1 MDHRL
6 SGEQSETTVAL
17 RIPNW
22 KQGAAAEGPVAAA
35 IPGPRTRELSAALPE
50 ALSGVP
56 AAGPTTAPATTT
68 TPPTMPPTT
77 PTPATAA
84 EGDRRTRRRSRLYVI
99 DGLRLVAALMVALHH
114 YAGTARVDRPGNVI
128 WERPASDI
136 FPNFFPVAT
145 YGWLGV
151 EFFFVISGF
160 VICMSSWG
168 RRPRDFFV
176 SRVIRLYPAYWFAVL
191 FTTLVLTLLPAVFQP
206 LKPTQVILNFSMLQ
220 EGLGTPHV
228 DGVYWT
234 LWSELRFYLIFLIVV
249 ATGLTY
255 RKVVVFCCVWGAA
268 AAFAAK
274 SGIPLLVTLVD
285 PDSAWFFIAGLSL
298 YLMHRFGQDLL
309 LWCVLGMSLV
319 MSQREVLTRVTA
331 EGVSTW
337 TGSVVLYTVFLLVMV
352 AIALGLTDRIQ
363 WKWLTVAGSLTYPFY
378 LVHYAVGVTAIHY
391 LHDRVDARLLVV
403 GLIAASLLLSWFIH
417 RLVER
422 PLSRWLKKGLSG
434 AFSRLSADPGR

>member
-1 MDHRL
+1 
-6 SGEQSETTVAL
+6 
-17 RIPNW
+17 
-22 KQGAAAEGPVAAA
+22 
-35 IPGPRTRELSAALPE
+35 
-50 ALSGVP
+50 
-56 AAGPTTAPATTT
+56 
-68 TPPTMPPTT
+68 
-77 PTPATAA
+77 
-84 EGDRRTRRRSRLYVI
+84 
-99 DGLRLVAALMVALHH
+99 
-114 YAGTARVDRPGNVI
+114 
-128 WERPASDI
+128 
-136 FPNFFPVAT
+136 
-145 YGWLGV
+145 
-151 EFFFVISGF
+151 
-160 VICMSSWG
+160 MSSWG

-176 SRVIRLYPAYWFAVL
+176 SRVIRLYPAYWFGVL
-191 FTTLVLTLLPAVFQP
+191 FTTLVLTLLPAVFRP

-220 EGLGTPHV
+220 AGLGAPHV

-274 SGIPLLVTLVD
+274 SGIPLLVTVVN

-309 LWCVLGMSLV
+309 LWCVLGLSLV
-319 MSQREVLTRVTA
+319 MSQHDVLTRVTT
-331 EGVSTW
+331 EQVSTW
-337 TGSVVLYTVFLLVMV
+337 TGSVVLYTAFLLVMV

-422 PLSRWLKKGLSG
+422 PLSRWLKKGLG
-434 AFSRLSADPGR
+434 GVFSRLSADPGR

>member
-1 MDHRL
+1 MDQTL
-6 SGEQSETTVAL
+6 SGEQSETTVPL
-17 RIPNW
+17 RIPSW
-22 KQGAAAEGPVAAA
+22 KQRAAPEGRISAA
-35 IPGPRTRELSAALPE
+35 IPGPRTQDPRTQDPRT
-50 ALSGVP
+50 
-56 AAGPTTAPATTT
+56 PTTATTG
-68 TPPTMPPTT
+68 
-77 PTPATAA
+77 AG
-84 EGDRRTRRRSRLYVI
+84 GDRTRKRSRLYVI

-114 YAGTARVDRPGNVI
+114 YAGTARVDQPGNVI
-128 WERPASDI
+128 WGRSVSDI
-136 FPNFFPVAT
+136 FPNVFQAAT

-176 SRVIRLYPAYWFAVL
+176 SRVIRLYPAYWFGVL
-191 FTTLVLTLLPAVFQP
+191 FTTLVLTLLPAVFRP

-220 EGLGTPHV
+220 AGLGAPHV

-274 SGIPLLVTLVD
+274 SGIPLLVTVVN

-309 LWCVLGMSLV
+309 LWCVLGLSLV
-319 MSQREVLTRVTA
+319 MSQHDVLTRVTT
-331 EGVSTW
+331 EQVSTW
-337 TGSVVLYTVFLLVMV
+337 TGSVVLYTAFLLVMV

-422 PLSRWLKKGLSG
+422 PLSRWLKKGLG
-434 AFSRLSADPGR
+434 GVFSRLSADPGR